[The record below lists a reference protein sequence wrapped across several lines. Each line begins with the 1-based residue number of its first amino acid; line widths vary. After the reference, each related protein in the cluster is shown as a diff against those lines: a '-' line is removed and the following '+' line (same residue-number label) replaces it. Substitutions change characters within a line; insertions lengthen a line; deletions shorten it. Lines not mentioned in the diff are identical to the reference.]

1 MSNKLFQDLKLEN
14 TEIVKVIGGL
24 LAHTENGSDT
34 DPIGGGYDVLF
45 FTKDKN
51 CTDSAKTD
59 NDDSTSTD
67 KPLPKSISAN

>member
-1 MSNKLFQDLKLEN
+1 MKKMSNKLFQDLKLEN

-45 FTKDKN
+45 FTKERK
-51 CTDSAKTD
+51 SHGLEQH
-59 NDDSTSTD
+59 DDE
-67 KPLPKSISAN
+67 